1 MTRIG
6 MLIVALALTTTGVAI
21 GAPTL
26 TSTDAP
32 VVRVSDEEVEPEGS
46 EGPACE
52 EVCDQAESACALQCE
67 DIEDEEEKATCLT
80 TCEESQ
86 SACMESCGL

>member
-32 VVRVSDEEVEPEGS
+32 VVRVSDEEVEPE
-46 EGPACE
+46 EP
-52 EVCDQAESACALQCE
+52 
-67 DIEDEEEKATCLT
+67 
-80 TCEESQ
+80 TCEEYCDVDEQ
-86 SACMESCGL
+86 SCAATCNSTDDEDAQSECLLSCEEQQGVCMDSCES